1 MPKKIRFVTEYAV
14 LYIKKYLWIIILGA
28 VFGSIC
34 YYQRGWFIRNYQVI
48 RQGDIN
54 LGSEGFY
61 TINQLPANIQSQI
74 SQGFT
79 VVSENNKS
87 ALSPIVSQMLIG
99 DNNLSYT
106 FTFRDNLY
114 WQNGKKFNS
123 SDINL
128 NIPGVTVTTIP
139 PDHVKITLSKP
150 YSPLLSLLSR
160 PLFLKDSL
168 IGIAAPYSVQNISY
182 QDGYIKQLTLQPNQL
197 GQKLNYH
204 YYSTAQDLI
213 TAFKLGE
220 VDEITTTNLNPQIA
234 NWPRTK
240 ISQTISDQQYLGL
253 FINTAKISNKQDRQA
268 LAYATPKTDD
278 KNSRALGPISPNS
291 WAYNP
296 EIKNYN
302 YNPTRAQELL
312 VKDTL
317 KQINILVSDPSL
329 LTTADKIKHSWESVL
344 SLKVNVTVANQQIDL
359 NNYDT
364 FLGFGQIPIDP
375 DQYSFW
381 HSTQTKT
388 NITHFNNSR
397 IDKLLEEGRQTVDQI
412 QRKSIYYDFQKFLL
426 EESPVVFLEFPTTY
440 TISRLK

>member
-1 MPKKIRFVTEYAV
+1 MPKKIRFVTEYLF
-14 LYIKKYLWIIILGA
+14 LYIKKYLWVII
-28 VFGSIC
+28 FGSIFGSLAFNQKNRLFQS
-34 YYQRGWFIRNYQVI
+34 YQLL
-48 RQGDIN
+48 RQGDLNI
-54 LGSEGFY
+54 GIEGLY
-61 TINQLPANIQSQI
+61 TTSHLPEAVLNQIGKGL
-74 SQGFT
+74 T
-79 VVSENNKS
+79 VITENNKP
-87 ALSPIVSQMLIG
+87 ALSTIVSQMSIG

-114 WQNGKKFNS
+114 WQNGKKFNP
-123 SDINL
+123 SDIVL
-128 NIPGVTVTTIP
+128 SIPGIDVIP
-139 PDHVKITLSKP
+139 IQPDQIRIKLSKP
-150 YSPLLSLLSR
+150 YSPLLSILSQ
-160 PLFLKDSL
+160 PLFLKNSLSGIDSQF
-168 IGIAAPYSVQNISY
+168 YVQSTTY
-182 QDGYIKQLTLQPNQL
+182 QDGYVKVLTLRPTNI
-197 GQKLNYH
+197 GQQINYH
-204 YYSTAQDLI
+204 FYSNSQDLI

-312 VKDTL
+312 VKDSL

-329 LTTADKIKHSWESVL
+329 LTAADKIKQSWESVL

-364 FLGFGQIPIDP
+364 FLGYGQIPIDP

-397 IDKLLEEGRQTVDQI
+397 IDKLLEEGRQTSDQI